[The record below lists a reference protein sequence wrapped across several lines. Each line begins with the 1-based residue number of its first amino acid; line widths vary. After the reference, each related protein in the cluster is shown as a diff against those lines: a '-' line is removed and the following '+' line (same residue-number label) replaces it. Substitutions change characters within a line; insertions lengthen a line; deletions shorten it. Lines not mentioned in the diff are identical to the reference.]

1 VNIGIAETLLG
12 NIDAVHGIKGKNR
25 LWFCSPC
32 RKERIIRRDGCRALL
47 MEGLLGAGIE
57 EGSELSS
64 APPVPTCRE
73 REYRSSLAILPAVP
87 QSRLLDA
94 DC

>member
-1 VNIGIAETLLG
+1 MNTCIAETLLG

-32 RKERIIRRDGCRALL
+32 RKGRIIRHDGCRALL
-47 MEGLLGAGIE
+47 MEGFLGAGIE
-57 EGSELSS
+57 EGGELPSP
-64 APPVPTCRE
+64 PPVSTCRE
-73 REYRSSLAILPAVP
+73 REHRSSLALLPAVP

-94 DC
+94 DH